1 MIHNSTPVKL
11 NPEQTYPLFYT
22 DLMPVM
28 PDGSF
33 YFVDNVRKLPMLF
46 EEYVTNGDIDKA
58 LQLLT
63 RTIDDLET
71 FLQARFQIDVTK
83 WILIGC
89 EPYLSDIILKTYHSN
104 LIRPRCQILWKIES
118 ISRQCYML
126 FMSLFV
132 LLLF

>member
-1 MIHNSTPVKL
+1 MIHNSTPIKL

-46 EEYVTNGDIDKA
+46 EQYVTNGDIDKA

-71 FLQARFQIDVTK
+71 FLQLRFQIDVTK
-83 WILIGC
+83 
-89 EPYLSDIILKTYHSN
+89 
-104 LIRPRCQILWKIES
+104 
-118 ISRQCYML
+118 
-126 FMSLFV
+126 
-132 LLLF
+132 